1 MDETSHDVVQQEE
14 IDQRREDL
22 DTNDRGHVGQ
32 PRSSQCH
39 HCSSAN
45 EPTGVGPGRLASGA
59 GRRH

>member
-1 MDETSHDVVQQEE
+1 MHETRHVVVQQEE
-14 IDQRREDL
+14 IAQSREDP

-45 EPTGVGPGRLASGA
+45 EPAGVGPGRLVSSA